1 MLAILAEIASFINF
15 KTPESGIT
23 NKRVIVKVGFI
34 QRNSIEVLLN
44 KVEGVQVNQGILGG
58 ILVLH
63 IHELHPDDTLMKNES
78 ACHSLLK
85 YVIIQA
91 LSVHISLKMMLLH
104 LFSLKGREDAC

>member
-1 MLAILAEIASFINF
+1 MLAILVGIASFINF
-15 KTPESGIT
+15 TTPEFGIT

-34 QRNSIEVLLN
+34 RRNSIEVLLN

-63 IHELHPDDTLMKNES
+63 IHELDPDDTLMKKES

-85 YVIIQA
+85 YVIVKA
-91 LSVHISLKMMLLH
+91 LSVQISLKMMSLY
-104 LFSLKGREDAC
+104 LFSLKGREDVC